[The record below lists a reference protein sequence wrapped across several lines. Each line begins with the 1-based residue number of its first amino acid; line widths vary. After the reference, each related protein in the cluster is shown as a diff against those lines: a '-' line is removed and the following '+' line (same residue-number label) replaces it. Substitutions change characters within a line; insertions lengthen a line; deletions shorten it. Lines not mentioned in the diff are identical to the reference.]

1 MKKKRRCETHG
12 KLIQCGQIDTS
23 PSTIDMQHAGF
34 DSRSQVFFCCRNLV
48 EVKSLGLSAT
58 WHLNKIGSYNYDYIW
73 VYRIEGN
80 ATGGVKVDMGRKESL
95 NTLTSSRLISAVQTL
110 TSVLPSPPPPFQ
122 NKRTFHHWSSRARPD
137 VKRNLAGGER
147 RVA

>member
-1 MKKKRRCETHG
+1 MWTNRHFAVHNRHATCRFR
-12 KLIQCGQIDTS
+12 QPQ
-23 PSTIDMQHAGF
+23 PSLLLLPKPD
-34 DSRSQVFFCCRNLV
+34 

-58 WHLNKIGSYNYDYIW
+58 WHLNRIGSYNYDYIW